1 MTAQLEPACLS
12 LCESVLVR
20 LSCLTAL
27 SLSVFIPLGSH
38 YLKYFLCIDGESH
51 QTALDF
57 ALTVACDL
65 KDSWEK
71 KRVNSAYVYFCLCST
86 FLLLEACFLS
96 KFINF

>member
-1 MTAQLEPACLS
+1 MAAQLESACLS

-20 LSCLTAL
+20 LRCLTAL

-38 YLKYFLCIDGESH
+38 YLKYFLGIDGESH

-65 KDSWEK
+65 EDSWGK
-71 KRVNSAYVYFCLCST
+71 KESHLCLCV
-86 FLLLEACFLS
+86 FLFMFHVSPSGSLFS
-96 KFINF
+96 VQTH